1 MKALYVLAS
10 LTAIALSG
18 CAYYSTPPVAYTTP
32 YVVTSPSVAVS
43 PAYVAPS
50 GTVIVR

>member
-1 MKALYVLAS
+1 MKALYVIAS

-18 CAYYSTPPVAYTTP
+18 CAYYSPPPVAYTT
-32 YVVTSPSVAVS
+32 PSVAVS
-43 PAYVAPS
+43 PAYVAPA

>member
-1 MKALYVLAS
+1 MKALYVIAS

-18 CAYYSTPPVAYTTP
+18 CAYYSSPPVAYTT
-32 YVVTSPSVAVS
+32 PSVAVS
-43 PAYVAPS
+43 PAYVAPA

>member
-1 MKALYVLAS
+1 MKALYVIAS

-18 CAYYSTPPVAYTTP
+18 CAYYSPPPPVAYTT
-32 YVVTSPSVAVS
+32 PSVAVS
-43 PAYVAPS
+43 PAYVAPA